1 MYTPKQVSLT
11 VAFFKNE
18 WTKNGSAYSYSSRE
32 RCKSYQEVFSTA
44 LSSPPSIF
52 HSLWWA
58 HICDKLERL
67 GILLTS
73 SDFAN
78 YRDKMDKASEKQQF
92 LQTVF
97 MTLAKEGLSQKL
109 EDYL

>member
-32 RCKSYQEVFSTA
+32 KCKSYQEVFSTA

-58 HICDKLERL
+58 HICDELGGL
-67 GILLTS
+67 GIHLTS
-73 SDFAN
+73 SDFAD
-78 YRDKMDKASEKQQF
+78 YRDRVDMADKRQEF
-92 LQTVF
+92 LRTVF